1 MKFFLNIFLAV
12 SLIFVGQFSNA
23 DMPNCY
29 EGICL
34 NAVVTPEEISNRQLE
49 FKQRHYCEF
58 VGEFSRG
65 KPNFDEFM
73 VQVFLENYNIV
84 TSNDIIRI
92 PKGTVIRIE
101 RNLSYLHTAPLTEGL
116 SRSQLQEWDRNAYD
130 AAGVVLDRV
139 RDAVIKK
146 YGQPTTK
153 HMRDTLFVYGD
164 NRQLEFKEWGS
175 RQSGQYLVLFEEIWR
190 TGLDSLY
197 AQGVACTRDQ
207 EREEAKELIPD

>member
-1 MKFFLNIFLAV
+1 MA
-12 SLIFVGQFSNA
+12 SYA

-34 NAVVTPEEISNRQLE
+34 NAIITPEEIQSRKLQFE
-49 FKQRHYCEF
+49 QRHYCEF

-65 KPNFDEFM
+65 KSNFDEFK
-73 VQVFLENYNIV
+73 VQVLLQNYNIV

-101 RNLSYLHTAPLTEGL
+101 RNLSYLHTEPLTEGL
-116 SRSQLQEWDRNAYD
+116 SRSQLREWDRKSYD
-130 AAGVVLDRV
+130 TAGVVLDRV
-139 RDAVIKK
+139 RNAVIKK
-146 YGQPTTK
+146 YGQPIEK
-153 HMRDTLFVYGD
+153 HIGDTLFIYGD
-164 NRQLEFKEWGS
+164 NRQLSFDGWGS
-175 RQSGQYLVLFEEIWR
+175 RQSGQYVVLFEEIWR

-197 AQGVACTRDQ
+197 AQGAACTRDQ